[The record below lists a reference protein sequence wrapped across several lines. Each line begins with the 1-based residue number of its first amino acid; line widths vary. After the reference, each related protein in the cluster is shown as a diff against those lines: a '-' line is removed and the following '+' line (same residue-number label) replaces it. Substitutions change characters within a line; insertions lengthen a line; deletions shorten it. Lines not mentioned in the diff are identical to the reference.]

1 MGHSYLNILVHVVFS
16 TKERRK
22 LIAVEK
28 QEELWRYLTG
38 IGKNLGFSVL
48 AVGGISDH
56 AHLLMVLPGTMQLSV
71 AVQKLKTNSSKWMS
85 QHVREFSW
93 QEGFGAFTVSASDRD
108 QVIRY
113 IHNQAEHHKKRTFE
127 EEFVALLKAV
137 GVDYDPKYVFG

>member
-28 QEELWRYLTG
+28 QDELWRHLTG
-38 IGKNLGFSVL
+38 TGKNLGFSVL

-56 AHLLMVLPGTMQLSV
+56 VHLLIVLPGMMQPSV
-71 AVQKLKTNSSKWMS
+71 AVQKLKANSSSWMS
-85 QHVREFSW
+85 QHVRGFSW
-93 QEGFGAFTVSASDRD
+93 QEGFGAFSVSASDRD

-113 IHNQAEHHKKRTFE
+113 IHKQAEHHKKRTFE

-137 GVDYDPKYVFG
+137 GVAYDPKYVFG